1 MAGKVRHLLER
12 DGRYYARIVVPLALR
27 PFLENKTELRTPL
40 GADYRGA
47 LKAHPAAVAEL
58 QYRIHVAEVK
68 AEAAGRTAA
77 RQARFP
83 MTVAEIALRSYHHR
97 LQQDEDARASNH
109 HYARMSIDDGYVE
122 RLRKGIAGALS
133 DDDLGELVGHR
144 IAYFRMLGNTDAA
157 FGSAEWRELAR
168 ALCTS
173 EYEALERTVE
183 RDEGDYTGRISN
195 PMLISVASK
204 VPEKPP
210 VSLSSLFTD
219 HIASRKLL
227 GKGAGSEARWSP
239 VFKDLRKFLGHDDAR
254 RLTKK
259 DVMTWRDNLLLT
271 RAPKTVR
278 DVFLAAL
285 RAVLNWAVR
294 EDRLTENVADEVRQE
309 IGKLILNREKGF
321 TDAEA
326 QKLLEA
332 AWNYTRGPKEFEKT
346 AAAKRWIP
354 FLCAFTGARV
364 TEMTQLRKQDVQ
376 NVDGTFVLRVTPDSG
391 TVKSGKY
398 RDVPVHQ
405 QLIDLG
411 FLDFVKTSGPG
422 PLFYNSASPDGSLDR
437 AKTVSGRVTVWLH
450 DIGVIPAG
458 VQPNH
463 GWRHRFRTVARELGV
478 SEHVVDS
485 ICGHA
490 GRTIGDH
497 YGDATIKAKLAVIKQ
512 FPAYELKTSSLASAQ
527 G

>member
-219 HIASRKLL
+219 YIASRKLL
-227 GKGAGSEARWSP
+227 GKGAGSEAR
-239 VFKDLRKFLGHDDAR
+239 
-254 RLTKK
+254 
-259 DVMTWRDNLLLT
+259 
-271 RAPKTVR
+271 
-278 DVFLAAL
+278 
-285 RAVLNWAVR
+285 
-294 EDRLTENVADEVRQE
+294 EDGCPADEAGQPLCRCR
-309 IGKLILNREKGF
+309 LILCAGTE
-321 TDAEA
+321 
-326 QKLLEA
+326 
-332 AWNYTRGPKEFEKT
+332 RGG
-346 AAAKRWIP
+346 RG
-354 FLCAFTGARV
+354 TG
-364 TEMTQLRKQDVQ
+364 ES
-376 NVDGTFVLRVTPDSG
+376 SG
-391 TVKSGKY
+391 SG
-398 RDVPVHQ
+398 
-405 QLIDLG
+405 
-411 FLDFVKTSGPG
+411 
-422 PLFYNSASPDGSLDR
+422 
-437 AKTVSGRVTVWLH
+437 
-450 DIGVIPAG
+450 
-458 VQPNH
+458 
-463 GWRHRFRTVARELGV
+463 
-478 SEHVVDS
+478 
-485 ICGHA
+485 
-490 GRTIGDH
+490 
-497 YGDATIKAKLAVIKQ
+497 
-512 FPAYELKTSSLASAQ
+512 SAQ
-527 G
+527 A